1 MTYVVNGKSFD
12 EEPAPGQCLRTFLR
26 SLGHYGVKKGCDAG
40 DCGACTVWLDGDPVH
55 SCITPAYRAEGREV
69 TTIEGIGSPGDL
81 HPMQRQ
87 FRDAP
92 GFQCGFCT
100 AGMVMTSAAFTE
112 AQKADLP
119 RALKGNLCR
128 CTGYRGIEDAVK
140 GVAGVETA
148 APGKAAGTSVS
159 APAADDVVTGRAEF
173 TMDTH
178 IEGMLHLK
186 VVHSPHAHA
195 RIVSIDK
202 TAALAVPGVH
212 RVYTWEDVPRKRFT
226 TAIHTDHLV
235 DPDDTF
241 ILDNTVRFVGQR
253 VVAVLADTV
262 RAAEEGCRRVD
273 VEYEVLPSVFD
284 PEEAMAE
291 GAPQLHGTHD
301 PFVRDPV
308 HNILIEIH
316 SHIGDIDAGFAEADV
331 IHEGTYSTP
340 RVQHAHLETH
350 GSIAWMD
357 NGRLN
362 VRTSSQSPSIAK
374 GKLAYLFALRPDQ
387 LRVFCKRVG
396 GGFGGKQEV
405 ISEDLVA
412 LATLDTGRP
421 VCFEYTREEEFTTAS
436 TRHPMTLTVKLGAKA
451 DGTLT
456 AFQVRNV
463 SNTGAYGNHG
473 GETLYAGGAAV
484 MIYRCPNKKYDAF
497 SVYTNTIPSGA
508 LRGYGMTQPTFA
520 VESAMDELARTLHID
535 PLELR
540 RRNIVRPGDPL
551 VAMHDGPDDV
561 VVAEDGLAKCI
572 DLVADAMARTADART
587 ADVRTADEPPPG
599 SGWLVGV
606 GVASSVHETAPPT
619 EHISEAW
626 VTLGDDLMYELAVG
640 TVEFGEG
647 TSTAHV
653 QIAASQLGTTP
664 SRIRLVQSDTD
675 RTGFDTGAFASAG
688 LFVAGNAVLRAANA
702 VRDQI
707 LEVAAAHMGVPVAM
721 CSLDEEGVVCGDQR
735 VSLAELVALAR
746 AQGVRFT
753 AARKA
758 YGSPRSV
765 TSNTQGFRIAVH
777 RVTGEIRILY
787 SVQATDAAVVINP
800 AQVRGQVEG
809 GVAQG
814 IGFTL
819 TENHHV
825 DVDGAMENPNLRNYR
840 IPTYADIPRTDVLLV
855 DSADSLGPL
864 RSKGIAECCI
874 NPVAPAL
881 ANALHDATGV
891 RYRALPL
898 TPERIYSRLNE
909 DQPVPRN

>member
-1 MTYVVNGKSFD
+1 MTYLVNGKSFD
-12 EEPAPGQCLRTFLR
+12 DAPDPGQCLRTFLR
-26 SLGHYGVKKGCDAG
+26 SLGHFGVKKGCDAG
-40 DCGACTVWLDGDPVH
+40 DCGACTVWLDGNPVH
-55 SCITPAYRAEGREV
+55 SCITPAFRADGHEV
-69 TTIEGIGSPGDL
+69 TTIEGLGSPGHL

-100 AGMVMTSAAFTE
+100 AGMIMTSTTFTE
-112 AQKADLP
+112 AQKEDLP
-119 RALKGNLCR
+119 QALKGNLCR
-128 CTGYRGIEDAVK
+128 CTGYRGIADAVQ
-140 GVAGVETA
+140 GVVGVETA
-148 APGKAAGTSVS
+148 APGKAVGTSVGP
-159 APAADDVVTGRAEF
+159 PAANDVVTGRAEF

-178 IEGMLHLK
+178 MDGMLHLK
-186 VVHSPHAHA
+186 VLHSPHAHA
-195 RIVSIDK
+195 RILSIDK
-202 TAALAVPGVH
+202 TAALAVPGVR
-212 RVYTWEDVPRKRFT
+212 RVYTWEDVPRRRFT

-235 DPDDTF
+235 DPDDTC
-241 ILDNTVRFVGQR
+241 ILDRTVRFVGQR
-253 VVAVLADTV
+253 VVAVLADTPG
-262 RAAEEGCRRVD
+262 AAEEGCRKVD
-273 VEYEVLPSVFD
+273 VEYEVLPAVFD

-291 GAPQLHGTHD
+291 DSPQLHGSHD

-308 HNILIEIH
+308 RNILLELH

-331 IHEGTYSTP
+331 VHEGTYFSP

-350 GSIAWMD
+350 GSIAWMED
-357 NGRLN
+357 GRLN

-374 GKLAYLFALRPDQ
+374 VKLSYLFALRPDQ

-405 ISEDLVA
+405 ISEDLAA

-421 VCFEYTREEEFTTAS
+421 VCFEFTREEEFTTAS
-436 TRHPMTLTVKLGAKA
+436 PRHPMALTVKLGARA

-473 GETLYAGGAAV
+473 GETLYAGGAAI
-484 MIYRCPNKKYDAF
+484 MLYRCPNKKYDAF
-497 SVYTNTIPSGA
+497 SVYTNTVPSGA
-508 LRGYGMTQPTFA
+508 LRGYGMTQPAFA
-520 VESAMDELARTLHID
+520 VESAMDELALALHLD

-551 VAMHDGPDDV
+551 VSMDVGPDDV
-561 VVAEDGLAKCI
+561 VFTEDGLAKCI
-572 DLVADAMARTADART
+572 DLVDEAMARGADA
-587 ADVRTADEPPPG
+587 PSPG
-599 SGWLVGV
+599 PEWLVGN
-606 GVASSVHETAPPT
+606 GVASSLHETAPPT
-619 EHISEAW
+619 EHLSEAW
-626 VTLGDDLMYELAVG
+626 VTLGDDLIYELAVG

-653 QIAASQLGTTP
+653 QLAANQLGTTP

-702 VRDQI
+702 VRDRI
-707 LEVAAAHMGVPVAM
+707 LEFAAAHTGVHLVM
-721 CSLDEEGVVCGDQR
+721 CSMDDEGVRCGDQR
-735 VSLAELVALAR
+735 VSLAELVASAR
-746 AQGVRFT
+746 ARGIRFT

-758 YGSPRSV
+758 YGSPRSI
-765 TSNTQGFRIAVH
+765 TSNAQGFRIAVH
-777 RVTGEIRILY
+777 RITGEIRILY
-787 SVQATDAAVVINP
+787 SVQATDAAVIINP
-800 AQVRGQVEG
+800 GQVRGQVEG

-814 IGFTL
+814 IGFAL
-819 TENHHV
+819 TENYHV
-825 DVDGAMENPNLRNYR
+825 DADGVMVNPNFRNYR
-840 IPTYADIPRTDVLLV
+840 IPGYADIPRTDVLLV
-855 DSADSLGPL
+855 DSTDSVGPL

-881 ANALHDATGV
+881 TNALHDATGV

-898 TPERIYSRLNE
+898 TPERIYRRIN
-909 DQPVPRN
+909 DMQAVPRA

>member
-1 MTYVVNGKSFD
+1 MTFIVNGRSFD
-12 EEPAPGQCLRTFLR
+12 EEPRPGQCLRTFLR
-26 SLGHYGVKKGCDAG
+26 SLGTFGVKKGCDAG
-40 DCGACTVWLDGDPVH
+40 DCGACTVWLDGQPVH
-55 SCITPAYRAEGREV
+55 SCITPAFRADGREV
-69 TTIEGIGSPGDL
+69 TTVEGLGSPGDL
-81 HPMQRQ
+81 HPVQRQ

-100 AGMVMTSAAFTE
+100 AGMIMTSAALTE
-112 AQKADLP
+112 DQKDDLP

-128 CTGYRGIEDAVK
+128 CTGYRAIEDAVR
-140 GVAGVETA
+140 GRAGIESA
-148 APGKAAGTSVS
+148 APGRAVGTSVG
-159 APAADDVVTGRAEF
+159 APAAEDVVTGRAEF

-178 IEGMLHLK
+178 LEGMLHLK
-186 VVHSPHAHA
+186 VLHSPHAHA
-195 RIVSIDK
+195 RIRSIDK
-202 TAALAVPGVH
+202 RAALDVPGVR
-212 RVYTWEDVPRKRFT
+212 RVYTWEDVPRRRFT

-241 ILDNTVRFVGQR
+241 ILDRTVRFVGQR

-262 RAAEEGCRRVD
+262 AAAEEGCRKVVVD
-273 VEYEVLPSVFD
+273 YEVLPAVFD
-284 PEEAMAE
+284 PEQAMAD
-291 GAPQLHGTHD
+291 GAPQLHGTDD

-308 HNILIEIH
+308 HNILLEIH
-316 SHIGDIDAGFAEADV
+316 SHIGDVDAGFAEADV
-331 IHEGTYSTP
+331 VHEGTYTSP

-350 GSIAWMD
+350 GSIAWMQD
-357 NGRLN
+357 GRLN

-374 GKLAYLFALRPDQ
+374 VKLAYLFALRPDQ
-387 LRVFCKRVG
+387 LRVFCERVG

-412 LATLDTGRP
+412 LAALDTGSP
-421 VCFEYTREEEFTTAS
+421 VCLEYTREEEFTTAS
-436 TRHPMTLTVKLGAKA
+436 PRHPMALTVRLGAKA

-456 AFQVRNV
+456 ALQIRNV

-497 SVYTNTIPSGA
+497 AVYTNTVPSGA
-508 LRGYGMTQPTFA
+508 LRGYGMTQPAFA
-520 VESAMDELARTLHID
+520 VESAMDELARALHLD

-551 VAMHDGPDDV
+551 VALHDGPDDV
-561 VVAEDGLAKCI
+561 LFTEDGLGKCI
-572 DLVADAMARTADART
+572 DLVDEAMARAAHQ
-587 ADVRTADEPPPG
+587 PPPG
-599 SGWLVGV
+599 PDWLVGT
-606 GVASSVHETAPPT
+606 GVASSLHETAPPT
-619 EHISEAW
+619 DHISEAW
-626 VTLGDDLMYELAVG
+626 VTLGDDLVYELAVG

-653 QIAASQLGTTP
+653 QIAATQLGTTP
-664 SRIRLVQSDTD
+664 GRIRLVQSDTD

-702 VRDQI
+702 VRDRI
-707 LEVAAAHMGVPVAM
+707 LEFAAAHTGVHVVM
-721 CSLDEEGVVCGDQR
+721 CSMDDDGVRCGEER
-735 VSLAELVALAR
+735 VPLADLVALAR
-746 AQGVRFT
+746 DRGIRFT

-777 RVTGEIRILY
+777 RVTGEIRILH
-787 SVQATDAAVVINP
+787 SVQATDAGDVINP

-814 IGFTL
+814 IGFAL
-819 TENHHV
+819 TENHQL
-825 DVDGAMENPNLRNYR
+825 DADGAMVNPNLRNYR
-840 IPTYADIPRTDVLLV
+840 IPTYADIPRTEVLLV
-855 DSADSLGPL
+855 PSSDSVGPM
-864 RSKGIAECCI
+864 RSKGMAECCI
-874 NPVAPAL
+874 NPVSAAL

-898 TPERIYSRLNE
+898 TPERIYGPLNATA
-909 DQPVPRN
+909 PVPSRAAGPQ